1 VTALEVVDQA
11 IAIASLPDVI
21 FTSYG
26 DMLRVPGTSRDL
38 LKVRAAGGDVRTVYS
53 PLDAVKIAQENPKKE
68 VVFFGIGF
76 ETTAPANAMSVVLA
90 EKLGVKNFSMLVSQ
104 VRVPPAMELILGSPT
119 NRVQAF
125 LAAGHVCTVMGF
137 WEYEPIAKKY
147 STPII
152 VTGFELIDILL
163 GIRQAVAY
171 FEEGKNE
178 VGNAYARAVTCDGNI
193 TAQKTIQ
200 DVFENCDRNW
210 RGIGEIP
217 GSGWQLNEKYR
228 KFDAELRFHVDNI
241 KTQEST
247 ECISGLILQGI
258 KKPFECS
265 AFNTKCT
272 PQNPLGATMVSSEG
286 ACAAYFQYH
295 LS

>member
-1 VTALEVVDQA
+1 
-11 IAIASLPDVI
+11 
-21 FTSYG
+21 
-26 DMLRVPGTSRDL
+26 MDL
-38 LKVRAAGGDVRTVYS
+38 LTVRASGGDVRIVYS
-53 PLDAVKIAQENPKKE
+53 PLDAIKIAQENPKKE

-90 EKLGVKNFSMLVSQ
+90 NELNVTNFSMLVSQ

-137 WEYEPIAKKY
+137 WEYSSIAKKY

-152 VTGFELIDILL
+152 VTGFEQLDILL
-163 GIRQAVAY
+163 GIRQAVQY
-171 FEEGKNE
+171 FEEGKND
-178 VGNAYARAVTCDGNI
+178 VGNAYTRAVTYEGNKS
-193 TAQKTIQ
+193 AQKTIRE
-200 DVFENCDRNW
+200 VFENCDRNW
-210 RGIGEIP
+210 RGIGKIP
-217 GSGWQLNEKYR
+217 SSGWRLNEQYR
-228 KFDAELRFHVDNI
+228 KFDAEFRFNVDHI
-241 KTQEST
+241 KPRESP

-258 KKPFECS
+258 KKPNECS

-286 ACAAYFQYH
+286 ACAAYYQYH
-295 LS
+295 IN